1 MDNRVAIEALVHGS
15 VEAFEL
21 GKTLERERVLNML
34 RPFVNAPKGLRINV
48 AGTIKLIEGEPV
60 DPSAQFYADGDKTV
74 CDFCLLD
81 SDLVSVTNKRIADG
95 EVRLLSQSQE
105 LVCDVCATPNNGGA
119 S

>member
-1 MDNRVAIEALVHGS
+1 MDNRNAIDALVLGS

-21 GKTLERERVLNML
+21 GKSIERERVLGML
-34 RPFVNAPKGLRINV
+34 RPFLNAPNGLRINV

-81 SDLVSVTNKRIADG
+81 SALVSVTSKRIADG
-95 EVRLLSQSQE
+95 QVRLLSLAQV
-105 LVCDVCATPNNGGA
+105 LVCDVCESSNEGGA